1 LTRAVLLA
9 AVAAAFAAG
18 VALAS
23 AAKDPNAPT
32 QRHTAADTQ
41 LAKKLGLRRGDLGAG
56 WAAAK
61 PEKDSPPCKGSPDE
75 SALVQTGR
83 VDPSFTWRDGV
94 TTVGSE
100 VDVFRSKRE
109 ALKDWRLSTFALTK
123 TCLLQS
129 ARVGLGKGVRVS
141 IAGGAELPPPK
152 GAERGL
158 HYRLVF
164 AVRSKARTLSLV
176 TDVIAVGRGRITVV
190 LHTLTV
196 ARPLPGTVAGPLVAT
211 LADRLNGGRK
221 GA

>member
-1 LTRAVLLA
+1 VRRTLLLA
-9 AVAAAFAAG
+9 TVASALAAG
-18 VALAS
+18 VAAAS
-23 AAKDPNAPT
+23 AAKDPNAPR
-32 QRHTAADTQ
+32 QRHTAADMQ
-41 LAKKLGLRRGDLGAG
+41 RAKQLGLRRGDLGAG
-56 WAAAK
+56 WTAAK
-61 PEKDSPPCKGSPDE
+61 PEKDTAPCKGSPDE
-75 SALVQTGR
+75 SDLVQTAR
-83 VDPSFTWRDGV
+83 VDPSFTWRDGI

-100 VDVFRSKRE
+100 VDVFRSRRE
-109 ALKDWRLSTFALTK
+109 ALKDWRLSTFALMK
-123 TCLLQS
+123 TCMLQS

-141 IAGGAELPPPK
+141 ITDGAVLTPPK

-164 AVRSKARTLSLV
+164 AVRSKAPTLSFV

-196 ARPLPGTVAGPLVAT
+196 ARPLPGTVAGSLVAT